1 MGKYPSKDTSLLSR
15 KAYFVME
22 YLVLAGVIIFIVLF
36 VFIKGLYDEKQK
48 EKQFMK
54 DLYENYGQFPQK
66 KYEAAQYDSIR
77 KYFEKHKKE
86 FVIDDITWNDLDMD
100 AVFMQMNHTYS
111 SAGEEY
117 LYYTL
122 RTPFMEEEPLKKR
135 EERVRFFSEHADER
149 VKLQVLL
156 AKIGKTGKFSIYDY
170 LDFLESVENLSN
182 ISHLIGDAAIIIA
195 VLLIFINAFTG
206 ICLLLAVLC
215 YNISTYFRYKG
226 KIDPY
231 ITSFGYV
238 MRMIRMG
245 EKIVQCDVS
254 VIQEEKEELKTLINK
269 FQKFRKGSHWLM
281 SPTRMSGSMDPLSI
295 VGDYI
300 RMMFH
305 IDLIQFNKMIRELQE
320 HKGDVDA
327 IVTIV
332 GSIETAIAVGAYRA
346 SFPEYCVPVFNQG
359 ISMTDGFHP
368 LIREPVKNSISP
380 KKGVLLTGSNASG
393 KSTFLKTVAINAIL
407 AQTVYTCLAK
417 KYTGEFFRIY
427 TSMALRDDLGSGE
440 SYYMVE
446 IKSLKRIIDA
456 EHGEAGRI
464 LCFVDEV
471 LRGTNTVERI
481 AASTQ
486 ILKSFAKKG
495 TLCFAATHDIELT
508 SLLTRDYENY
518 HFEEEVV
525 GGDVL
530 FNYEI
535 KEGKARTRNA
545 IKLLS
550 VMGYEE
556 EIIHKA
562 NEMAENFIN
571 NGVWRG
577 DIG

>member
-1 MGKYPSKDTSLLSR
+1 
-15 KAYFVME
+15 ME
-22 YLVLAGVIIFIVLF
+22 YLVLTGVIVLIVLY
-36 VFIKGLYDEKQK
+36 VFIKGSYDEKQK
-48 EKQFMK
+48 EKKFIK
-54 DLYENYGQFPQK
+54 NLYENYGRFPEK
-66 KYEAAQYDSIR
+66 KYETAQYNSIR

-122 RTPFMEEEPLKKR
+122 RTPSMEETPLKKR
-135 EERVRFFSEHADER
+135 EERVNYFMENKDER
-149 VKLQVLL
+149 VKLQVLF

-170 LDFLESVENLSN
+170 LDFLDSVESISN
-182 ISHLIGDAAIIIA
+182 VSHLIGDAVIA
-195 VLLIFINAFTG
+195 VSVLLIFFNAFIG
-206 ICLLLAVLC
+206 ISLLIGAVC
-215 YNISTYFRYKG
+215 FNITSYFSYKS
-226 KIDPY
+226 KVDPY

-238 MRMIRMG
+238 MRMIKMG
-245 EKIVQCDVS
+245 EKIIQSNVP
-254 VIQEEKEELKTLINK
+254 VIEEEQKELKSLIDK

-300 RMMFH
+300 RMIFH
-305 IDLIQFNKMIRELQE
+305 ADLVQFNKMIKELRE
-320 HKGDVDA
+320 HKSDVDA
-327 IVTIV
+327 IVTV
-332 GSIETAIAVGAYRA
+332 AGSIETAIAIGAYRA
-346 SFPEYCVPVFNQG
+346 SIAEYCIPVFDRG
-359 ISMTDGFHP
+359 ISLTKGYHP
-368 LIREPVKNSISP
+368 LIKDPVKNSIFP

-407 AQTVYTCLAK
+407 AQTIYTCFAE

-427 TSMALRDDLGSGE
+427 TSMALRDDLSSGE

-456 EHGEAGRI
+456 GENGKKEGSAGKDRRI

-486 ILKSFAKKG
+486 ILKSFAKKS

-508 SLLTRDYENY
+508 SLLTDDYENY

-525 GGDVL
+525 EGDVL

-562 NEMAENFIN
+562 NDMAENFVK
-571 NGVWRG
+571 NGVWG
-577 DIG
+577 

>member
-1 MGKYPSKDTSLLSR
+1 
-15 KAYFVME
+15 ME
-22 YLVLAGVIIFIVLF
+22 YLVLAGVIVFFVLF
-36 VFIKGLYDEKQK
+36 DFAKGVYDDKKK
-48 EKQFMK
+48 EKRFVK
-54 DLYENYGQFPQK
+54 VLYENYGQFPQK
-66 KYEAAQYDSIR
+66 KYEAAQYGSIR
-77 KYFEKHKKE
+77 KYFDKHQNGFK
-86 FVIDDITWNDLDMD
+86 IDDITWNDLDMD

-122 RTPFMEEEPLKKR
+122 RTPFMEEGPLKKR
-135 EERVRFFSEHADER
+135 EERVRYFMEHTDER
-149 VKLQVLL
+149 VKMQVLF
-156 AKIGKTGKFSIYDY
+156 ARIGKTGKFSIYDY
-170 LDFLESVENLSN
+170 LDFSDAVENISN
-182 ISHLIGDAAIIIA
+182 ATHFIGDAAFAAA
-195 VLLIFINAFTG
+195 VLLIFFNAFIG
-206 ICLLLAVLC
+206 ISLAAAVLC
-215 YNISTYFRYKG
+215 YNITTYFQYKS

-245 EKIVQCDVS
+245 KEIIKCNVP
-254 VIQEEKEELKTLINK
+254 VIEEEKEELKELIGR
-269 FQKFRKGSHWLM
+269 FQKFRRGSHWIM
-281 SPTRMSGSMDPLSI
+281 SPTRGSASMDPLSI
-295 VGDYI
+295 ISDYM

-305 IDLIQFNKMIRELQE
+305 IDLIQFNKMMRELRE
-320 HKGDVDA
+320 HKNDVDA
-327 IVTIV
+327 IVTV
-332 GSIETAIAVGAYRA
+332 SGSIETAIAVGAYRA
-346 SFPEYCVPVFNQG
+346 SFPEHCIPEFGQG
-359 ISMTDGFHP
+359 IGITEGYHP
-368 LIREPVKNSISP
+368 LIKEPVKNSISP

-407 AQTVYTCLAK
+407 AQTIYTCLAK
-417 KYTGEFFRIY
+417 KFSGEFFRIY
-427 TSMALRDDLGSGE
+427 TSMALKDDLGSGE

-456 EHGEAGRI
+456 GEKKEKDKSADEDGIKGQAGGRRI

-486 ILKSFAKKG
+486 ILKSFARKERV
-495 TLCFAATHDIELT
+495 CFAATHDIELT
-508 SLLTRDYENY
+508 SLLTEDYENY

-525 GGDVL
+525 EGDVL

-535 KEGKARTRNA
+535 REGKARTRNA

-556 EIIHKA
+556 DIIRRA

-571 NGVWRG
+571 NGVWR
-577 DIG
+577 

>member
-1 MGKYPSKDTSLLSR
+1 
-15 KAYFVME
+15 ME

-36 VFIKGLYDEKQK
+36 VFIKGSYDEKQK
-48 EKQFMK
+48 EKKFIK

-77 KYFEKHKKE
+77 KYFENHKKD

-135 EERVRFFSEHADER
+135 EERVRYFMENEDER
-149 VKLQVLL
+149 VRLQVLF

-170 LDFLESVENLSN
+170 LDFLDSVENISN
-182 ISHLIGDAAIIIA
+182 ASHFVGDAAVVIA
-195 VLLIFINAFTG
+195 VLLIFWNAFTG
-206 ICLLLAVLC
+206 IALLIGVLC
-215 YNISTYFRYKG
+215 YNITTYFRYKS
-226 KIDPY
+226 KVDPY

-245 EKIVQCDVS
+245 EKIVQS
-254 VIQEEKEELKTLINK
+254 GIPVIKEEREELKRLIEQ

-281 SPTRMSGSMDPLSI
+281 SPTRMSASMDPLSI
-295 VGDYI
+295 VGDYL

-305 IDLIQFNKMIRELQE
+305 IDLIQFNKMMKELRE
-320 HKGDVDA
+320 HKNDVDA
-327 IVTIV
+327 IVTV
-332 GSIETAIAVGAYRA
+332 AGGIETAIAVGAYRA
-346 SFPEYCVPVFNQG
+346 SFVEYCVPVFEQG
-359 ISMTDGFHP
+359 IALTDGYHP
-368 LIREPVKNSISP
+368 LIRKPVKNSILP

-407 AQTVYTCLAK
+407 AQTIHTCLAK

-427 TSMALRDDLGSGE
+427 TSMALRDDLESGE
-440 SYYMVE
+440 SYYIVE

-456 EHGEAGRI
+456 GEKGRKEGDKGRRI

-486 ILKSFAKKG
+486 ILKSFAKKS

-508 SLLTRDYENY
+508 SLLANDYENY

-525 GGDVL
+525 EGDVL

-571 NGVWRG
+571 NGVWG
-577 DIG
+577 

>member
-1 MGKYPSKDTSLLSR
+1 
-15 KAYFVME
+15 ME
-22 YLVLAGVIIFIVLF
+22 YLVLAGVIILIVLF
-36 VFIKGLYDEKQK
+36 AFIQGAYAEKQK
-48 EKQFMK
+48 EKKFIR

-66 KYEAAQYDSIR
+66 KYEAEQYNSIR
-77 KYFEKHKKE
+77 KYFEAHKKD

-135 EERVRFFSEHADER
+135 EERVRYFMEHEEER
-149 VKLQVLL
+149 VKLQVLF

-170 LDFLESVENLSN
+170 LDFLGSVENISN
-182 ISHLIGDAAIIIA
+182 VSHFMGDAAVVIA
-195 VLLIFINAFTG
+195 VLLIFFDAFIG
-206 ICLLLAVLC
+206 IALLIAVIC
-215 YNISTYFRYKG
+215 YNIMTYFNYKS
-226 KIDPY
+226 KVDPY

-238 MRMIRMG
+238 MRMIKMG
-245 EKIVQCDVS
+245 EKIIESDIP
-254 VIQEEKEELKTLINK
+254 VIKEEKEELKRLTEK

-281 SPTRMSGSMDPLSI
+281 SPARMSGAMDPLSM
-295 VGDYI
+295 VEDYI

-305 IDLIQFNKMIRELQE
+305 VDLIQFNKMIKELQE
-320 HKGDVDA
+320 HKNDVDA
-327 IVTIV
+327 IVTIA

-346 SFPEYCVPVFNQG
+346 SFPEYCIPEFNKG
-359 ISMTDGFHP
+359 ITMTEGYHP

-380 KKGVLLTGSNASG
+380 KTGVLLTGSNASG
-393 KSTFLKTVAINAIL
+393 KSTFLKTVAMNAIL
-407 AQTVYTCLAK
+407 AQTIYTCLAR

-446 IKSLKRIIDA
+446 IRSLKRIIDA
-456 EHGEAGRI
+456 GESGNRI

-486 ILKSFAKKG
+486 ILKSFAKKD

-508 SLLTRDYENY
+508 SLLAGEYENY
-518 HFEEEVV
+518 HFEEEVAE
-525 GGDVL
+525 GDVL
-530 FNYEI
+530 FNYEL
-535 KEGKARTRNA
+535 KEGRARTRNA

-550 VMGYEE
+550 VMGYEK
-556 EIIHKA
+556 EIIQKA
-562 NEMAENFIN
+562 EEMAERFIS
-571 NGVWRG
+571 NGVWE
-577 DIG
+577 

>member
-1 MGKYPSKDTSLLSR
+1 MYPSEDTSLLSR
-15 KAYFVME
+15 KVQLIME
-22 YLVLAGVIIFIVLF
+22 YLVLAGVIILIILF
-36 VFIKGLYDEKQK
+36 VFIKGSYDEKQK
-48 EKQFMK
+48 EKKFIK

-66 KYEAAQYDSIR
+66 KYEAAQYNSIR
-77 KYFEKHKKE
+77 KYYENHKKDI
-86 FVIDDITWNDLDMD
+86 VIDDITWNDLDMD
-100 AVFMQMNHTYS
+100 ALFMQMNHTYS

-122 RTPFMEEEPLKKR
+122 RTPLMEEEPLKKR
-135 EERVRFFSEHADER
+135 EERIRYFMENEDAR
-149 VKLQVLL
+149 VKLQVLF

-170 LDFLESVENLSN
+170 LEFLDSVENISN
-182 ISHLIGDAAIIIA
+182 ISHFICDAAIVISF
-195 VLLIFINAFTG
+195 LLIFWNAFIGVAAMIG
-206 ICLLLAVLC
+206 ILC
-215 YNISTYFRYKG
+215 YNITTYFSYKS
-226 KIDPY
+226 KVDPY

-238 MRMIRMG
+238 MRMIKMG
-245 EKIVQCDVS
+245 EKIIQSDIP
-254 VIQEEKEELKTLINK
+254 VIKEESEELKKLIEQ

-295 VGDYI
+295 VSDYL

-305 IDLIQFNKMIRELQE
+305 IDLIQFNKMMRELRE
-320 HKGDVDA
+320 HKSDVDS
-327 IVTIV
+327 IVTIS
-332 GSIETAIAVGAYRA
+332 GSIETAIAIGAYRA
-346 SFPEYCVPVFNQG
+346 SLPEHCIPVFDQG
-359 ISMTDGFHP
+359 IALKEGYHP
-368 LIREPVKNSISP
+368 LIEKPVKNSILP

-393 KSTFLKTVAINAIL
+393 KSTFLKTVAINAIF
-407 AQTVYTCLAK
+407 AQTIHTCFAK
-417 KYTGEFFRIY
+417 EYTGEFFRIY

-456 EHGEAGRI
+456 GNQGKGKRI

-508 SLLTRDYENY
+508 SLLTKEYENY

-525 GGDVL
+525 DGDVL

-535 KEGKARTRNA
+535 KDGKARTRNA

-556 EIIHKA
+556 EIIHSA

-571 NGVWRG
+571 NGVWSG
-577 DIG
+577 GE

>member
-1 MGKYPSKDTSLLSR
+1 
-15 KAYFVME
+15 ME

-36 VFIKGLYDEKQK
+36 AFGKGVYDEKQK
-48 EKQFMK
+48 EKRFIK
-54 DLYENYGQFPQK
+54 DLYGNYGRFPQK
-66 KYEAAQYDSIR
+66 KYEADQYQSIR
-77 KYFEKHKKE
+77 KYFEKHQGG
-86 FVIDDITWNDLDMD
+86 FWIDDITWNDLDMD

-122 RTPFMEEEPLKKR
+122 RTPFMEEGPLKKR
-135 EERVRFFSEHADER
+135 EDRVRYFMEHADER
-149 VKLQVLL
+149 VEMQVLF
-156 AKIGKTGKFSIYDY
+156 AKIGKTGKYSIYDY
-170 LDFLESVENLSN
+170 LDFSDTVEDISN
-182 ISHLIGDAAIIIA
+182 VPHFIGDIAFAAAI
-195 VLLIFINAFTG
+195 LLIFYNAFIG
-206 ICLLLAVLC
+206 ISLAVAVLC
-215 YNISTYFRYKG
+215 YNITTYFQHKSR
-226 KIDPY
+226 IDPY

-238 MRMIRMG
+238 MRMIGMG
-245 EKIVQCDVS
+245 KEIVKCNVP
-254 VIQEEKEELKTLINK
+254 VIEEEKEELKKLIGK
-269 FQKFRKGSHWLM
+269 FQKFRRGSHWIM
-281 SPTRMSGSMDPLSI
+281 SPSRGSASMDPLSVI
-295 VGDYI
+295 SDYL

-305 IDLIQFNKMIRELQE
+305 IDLIQFNKMMRELRE
-320 HKGDVDA
+320 HKNDVDA
-327 IVTIV
+327 IVTV
-332 GSIETAIAVGAYRA
+332 SGSIETAIAVGAYRA
-346 SFPEYCVPVFNQG
+346 SFPEYCVPSFSQG
-359 ISMTDGFHP
+359 IEMTDGYHP
-368 LIREPVKNSISP
+368 LIKEPVKNSISP

-407 AQTVYTCLAK
+407 AQTVYTCLARTYK
-417 KYTGEFFRIY
+417 GEFFRIY
-427 TSMALRDDLGSGE
+427 TSMALKDDLGSGE

-456 EHGEAGRI
+456 GEIKADKKADIGKETKTCGEKRI

-495 TLCFAATHDIELT
+495 TVCFAATHDIELT
-508 SLLTRDYENY
+508 SLLTENYENY

-535 KEGKARTRNA
+535 REGKARTRNA

-556 EIIHKA
+556 DIIRRA
-562 NEMAENFIN
+562 NEMAEHFID
-571 NGVWRG
+571 NGVWR
-577 DIG
+577 

>member
-1 MGKYPSKDTSLLSR
+1 
-15 KAYFVME
+15 ME
-22 YLVLAGVIIFIVLF
+22 YLVLAGVIILIVLF
-36 VFIKGLYDEKQK
+36 VFIKGSYDEKQK
-48 EKQFMK
+48 EKKFIK

-66 KYEAAQYDSIR
+66 KYEAAQYNSIR
-77 KYFEKHKKE
+77 KYFENHKKD
-86 FVIDDITWNDLDMD
+86 FVIDDITWNDLEMD

-135 EERVRFFSEHADER
+135 EKRVRYFMENEDDR
-149 VKLQVLL
+149 VKLQVLFS
-156 AKIGKTGKFSIYDY
+156 KIGKTGKFSIYDY
-170 LDFLESVENLSN
+170 LDFLDSVENISN
-182 ISHLIGDAAIIIA
+182 ASHFIWDAAVVIA
-195 VLLIFINAFTG
+195 ILLIFWNTFTG
-206 ICLLLAVLC
+206 IFLLIGVLC
-215 YNISTYFRYKG
+215 YNITTYFRYKS
-226 KIDPY
+226 KVDPY

-245 EKIVQCDVS
+245 EKIVQSDIT
-254 VIQEEKEELKTLINK
+254 VIEEEREELKRLIEQ
-269 FQKFRKGSHWLM
+269 FQKFRKGSRWLM

-295 VGDYI
+295 VGDYL

-305 IDLIQFNKMIRELQE
+305 IDLIQFNKMIKELRE
-320 HKGDVDA
+320 HKSDVDA
-327 IVTIV
+327 IVTIA
-332 GSIETAIAVGAYRA
+332 GSIETAIAVGAYRV
-346 SFPEYCVPVFNQG
+346 SFGEYCIPVFDKG
-359 ISMTDGFHP
+359 IALTEGYHP
-368 LIREPVKNSISP
+368 LIKNPVKNSILP
-380 KKGVLLTGSNASG
+380 QKGVLLTGSNASG

-407 AQTVYTCLAK
+407 AQTIHTCLAQ

-427 TSMALRDDLGSGE
+427 TSMSLRDDLGSGE

-456 EHGEAGRI
+456 GDKGRRI

-486 ILKSFAKKG
+486 ILRSFSKKN

-508 SLLTRDYENY
+508 SLLTNDYENY

-525 GGDVL
+525 EGDVL

-550 VMGYEE
+550 VMGYDE
-556 EIIHKA
+556 EIIRKA
-562 NEMAENFIN
+562 NEMAEKFIN
-571 NGVWRG
+571 NGVWA
-577 DIG
+577 